1 VATAAALAGSAEE
14 ARDVCQRIRL
24 ATRACGELYL
34 PALLRTRARFDQP
47 PGIAA
52 RYKAEGEEKL
62 LAIAREEFKADW
74 SDPSTVSYCQKLADM
89 PAEKRTAVVERE
101 RSCLPAAGDC
111 AAFVECN
118 VHNLE
123 RKWSAPPTP
132 PAAAPAK

>member
-1 VATAAALAGSAEE
+1 VPPPGSAEE
-14 ARDVCQRIRL
+14 ARDVCRRIRL
-24 ATRACGELYL
+24 ATRACGELYV
-34 PALLRTRARFDQP
+34 PALLRTRVRFDQP

-62 LAIAREEFKADW
+62 LAIAREEFKVDW
-74 SDPSTVSYCQKLADM
+74 SDPSTESYCQKLVDM
-89 PAEKRTAVVERE
+89 PVERRTAVVERE
-101 RSCLPAAGDC
+101 RSCLPTAGDC

-132 PAAAPAK
+132 PTK